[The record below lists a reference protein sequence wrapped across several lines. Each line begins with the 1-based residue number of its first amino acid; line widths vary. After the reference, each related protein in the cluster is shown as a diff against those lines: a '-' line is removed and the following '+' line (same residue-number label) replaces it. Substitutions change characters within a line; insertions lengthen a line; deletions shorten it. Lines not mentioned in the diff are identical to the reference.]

1 MLLAG
6 ELTNGNLIAMS
17 SVRQLRSLGRITS
30 VSKLTPP
37 LCDTIFALNCH
48 MGSDFE
54 FIHFPCRGHR
64 SEVIG
69 TTLMKFS
76 DGFTRLWPSVATIVC
91 YCTAFYLLSQTLST
105 IPTGIAYAIWS
116 GAGIVLISLLGW
128 LVSGQKL
135 DFPAIAGM
143 LLICAG
149 VLVIN
154 IFSKSSP
161 H

>member
-1 MLLAG
+1 MNSYILLGGA
-6 ELTNGNLIAMS
+6 IVA
-17 SVRQLRSLGRITS
+17 
-30 VSKLTPP
+30 
-37 LCDTIFALNCH
+37 
-48 MGSDFE
+48 
-54 FIHFPCRGHR
+54 
-64 SEVIG
+64 EVIG
-69 TTLMKFS
+69 TTLMKYS
-76 DGFTRLWPSVATIVC
+76 EGFTRLWPSIAAIVC
-91 YCTAFYLLSQTLST
+91 YCAAFYLLAQTLSN

-116 GAGIVLISLLGW
+116 GAGIVLISLVGW

-143 LLICAG
+143 FLICAG